1 MKTIVK
7 LRFVI
12 KQLIR
17 VIVFRNLNSVG
28 INVVV

>member
-17 VIVFRNLNSVG
+17 VIVFQNLNSIG
-28 INVVV
+28 INVVG